1 MFLRWIHNFK
11 GLNLGLT
18 FSKMAIISQGYAILI
33 NQLQTQKQN
42 TLFETVYC
50 NEITFQLR
58 VFLS

>member
-18 FSKMAIISQGYAILI
+18 FSKMAIKSQSCAILI
-33 NQLQTQKQN
+33 NQLQIQKLN
-42 TLFETVYC
+42 TLFVTVYC
-50 NEITFQLR
+50 NEITFQLS